1 MRKDPSDG
9 EKGVSL
15 TCEKGTY
22 LQMDGRAVFQF
33 ALSRVPEVIREVLKE
48 AEVPVEEIDAFIL
61 HQANSRIIDGVAKRL
76 KRRKKNFRGIS
87 KHTAIRVRRAFRF
100 CWMSGTG
107 PAEPKKDRE
116 SFSPV
121 SEQD

>member
-1 MRKDPSDG
+1 MRKDPFRWR
-9 EKGVSL
+9 KGVSL

-33 ALSRVPEVIREVLKE
+33 ALSRVPEVICEVLKE
-48 AEVPVEEIDAFIL
+48 AEVPVEEIDAFYPSSGKQPHHRRRGKTTESTERKFPRNIEAYGNTCAASIPIL
-61 HQANSRIIDGVAKRL
+61 LDEWNRSG
-76 KRRKKNFRGIS
+76 
-87 KHTAIRVRRAFRF
+87 RA
-100 CWMSGTG
+100 
-107 PAEPKKDRE
+107 KKDRE

>member
-1 MRKDPSDG
+1 M
-9 EKGVSL
+9 SL

-48 AEVPVEEIDAFIL
+48 AEVPVERLMPLSFIR
-61 HQANSRIIDGVAKRL
+61 QTAASSTAWQNDWKAP
-76 KRRKKNFRGIS
+76 KKNFRGIS

-100 CWMSGTG
+100 CWMSGTEL
-107 PAEPKKDRE
+107 AEPKKDRE